1 MKRERERERKRE
13 REFIRINTLALS
25 VKKMGF
31 ICFVYFIWICMLDL
45 FESYGHHGVS
55 LVPSPASREPFLGAI
70 EFDLC
75 LVHVAPRP

>member
-1 MKRERERERKRE
+1 
-13 REFIRINTLALS
+13 
-25 VKKMGF
+25 
-31 ICFVYFIWICMLDL
+31 MLDL